1 MAKSKKRV
9 QRINWAQ
16 MLLTE
21 KSPWVIQEAYR
32 ELRTNIMFS
41 LPGDGCKVI
50 GVTSP
55 DRSAGKSLNSIN
67 LASSLHEAG
76 KRVLLMDCDLRLP
89 TVHSKMGL
97 KQEPGFTNYLADSSM
112 SINSVIGSVVS
123 LGGLHV
129 ITAGL
134 LMADPTRL
142 LMSEKVRETLVELK
156 AYYDYI
162 VIDLPPVNMV
172 TDALLLADMIDGYL
186 LVIRHEVTQ
195 RKSIEEALNKF
206 SFAKNAE
213 ILGFVYNDVSI
224 QAKAKGAYTYGQYK

>member
-156 AYYDYI
+156 SYYDYI